1 MRQLPESLAAEA
13 ALVAS
18 AILDPTCI
26 ADLLPTLDRT
36 AFFHEAHQ
44 ILFDVIVALYEKNG
58 EQGLDGFLVRDELER
73 RNQIEEIGGWEY
85 LQRVIE
91 SVPSAA
97 NAAYYADI
105 VREHAW
111 RRMLIV
117 TAREIADA
125 AYDPAQDVREAFD
138 AAQSRLLEVSER
150 GSRAQEPA
158 ELPNLLRDLYSVIEK
173 RQQGVITGLATGFYE
188 LDDMTGGL
196 QPGEMIVVA
205 GRPSMG
211 KTALALNIADHVARI
226 ERKCALVFSLEMG
239 REQIAARL
247 LCAKANVDM
256 NLVRK
261 GMVSQEAF
269 ARLLSAMQEYQDVSM
284 LIYDEGMFTPLEIRA
299 MSRRVHRRR
308 KLDLIIVDYVQLM
321 HSGRREENRQ
331 LEISAISRHLKG
343 LARELN
349 VPVIAV
355 SQLNRGPE
363 ARENK
368 RPRMSDLRESG
379 SLEQDADVVLLMYR
393 DDFYHVGEKDYF
405 PDHTAEV
412 NVAKQRNGPTGLVE
426 LIFQE
431 KIAQFQNKAQIDAGA
446 VPF

>member
-1 MRQLPESLAAEA
+1 
-13 ALVAS
+13 
-18 AILDPTCI
+18 
-26 ADLLPTLDRT
+26 
-36 AFFHEAHQ
+36 
-44 ILFDVIVALYEKNG
+44 
-58 EQGLDGFLVRDELER
+58 
-73 RNQIEEIGGWEY
+73 
-85 LQRVIE
+85 
-91 SVPSAA
+91 
-97 NAAYYADI
+97 
-105 VREHAW
+105 
-111 RRMLIV
+111 
-117 TAREIADA
+117 
-125 AYDPAQDVREAFD
+125 
-138 AAQSRLLEVSER
+138 
-150 GSRAQEPA
+150 
-158 ELPNLLRDLYSVIEK
+158 
-173 RQQGVITGLATGFYE
+173 
-188 LDDMTGGL
+188 
-196 QPGEMIVVA
+196 
-205 GRPSMG
+205 
-211 KTALALNIADHVARI
+211 
-226 ERKCALVFSLEMG
+226 
-239 REQIAARL
+239 
-247 LCAKANVDM
+247 M